1 MNLTVKPQYTLFA
14 PNTSKQLF
22 MIHPTANT
30 YGSHA
35 PTYPQ
40 PTQIP
45 PGVPNHPYHNKPIDD
60 MMAQQHQ
67 ARQQHA
73 AMAGAAAVQPQ
84 HPSMH
89 YSGHNPMSAQPNLGQ
104 PQHPIPDPTPAMNDH
119 GVQPVNIPQLAEFAS
134 SMVFLMWHARRP
146 SVLALYNSS
155 NTTSPV
161 GTPPSNASPTGAGA
175 TASGQHRQNI
185 SIGSSASPAF
195 KKFCLNLLGFFFF
208 HLLLCAKK
216 YVNAKKK
223 IIPPPP
229 KSQSSRF

>member
-195 KKFCLNLLGFFFF
+195 KKFCLQVGLNLLGFFFF
-208 HLLLCAKK
+208 IYCC
-216 YVNAKKK
+216 V
-223 IIPPPP
+223 P
-229 KSQSSRF
+229 KSM